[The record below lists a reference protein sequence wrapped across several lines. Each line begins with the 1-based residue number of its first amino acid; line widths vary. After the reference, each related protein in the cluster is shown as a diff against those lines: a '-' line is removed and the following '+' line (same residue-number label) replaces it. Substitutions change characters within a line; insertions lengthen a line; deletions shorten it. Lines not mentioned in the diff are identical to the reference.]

1 MHLDLPSCHSDPAFA
16 LDVGDQER
24 QVTSLARHPGETQ
37 ASNLGTKERLS
48 VESQKRRSW
57 ELVLRRDVKDWWSA
71 SKESQEI

>member
-1 MHLDLPSCHSDPAFA
+1 MHLNLPSCHSDPAFA

-24 QVTSLARHPGETQ
+24 QVASLVRHPGETQ
-37 ASNLGTKERLS
+37 ASNLGTKEGLS
-48 VESQKRRSW
+48 VESQKRRGR